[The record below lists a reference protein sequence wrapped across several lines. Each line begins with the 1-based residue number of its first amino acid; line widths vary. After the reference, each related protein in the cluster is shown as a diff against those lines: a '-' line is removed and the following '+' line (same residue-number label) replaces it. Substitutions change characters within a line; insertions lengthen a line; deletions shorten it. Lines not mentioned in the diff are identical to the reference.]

1 MEERPKSLVNP
12 SVVIVYK
19 RIGKFPTEKS
29 IFFFLRK
36 SFSYLYKSKFSPV
49 DIVAD
54 GRQGSYSKKNK

>member
-29 IFFFLRK
+29 IFFF
-36 SFSYLYKSKFSPV
+36 
-49 DIVAD
+49 
-54 GRQGSYSKKNK
+54 

>member
-1 MEERPKSLVNP
+1 MEGRPKSLVNP

-29 IFFFLRK
+29 NFFFRK

>member
-29 IFFFLRK
+29 IFFFEKIFFL
-36 SFSYLYKSKFSPV
+36 PV
-49 DIVAD
+49 QIEIL
-54 GRQGSYSKKNK
+54 SS